1 MAEKQTN
8 KERLKDITDSIE
20 RGIQD
25 LFQSD
30 KYAEYLRTMSRFHR
44 YSVNNQ
50 MLIYM
55 QKPDATLVAGFNKWR
70 DQFER
75 NVMKGEK
82 GIKIIA
88 PTPFKKKIEQEKLD
102 PDTKMPMLDSDG
114 KVIIEEKEIKIPM
127 YKPVTVFD
135 VSQTDGKPLPQ
146 LASDLSGNVQNYEVF
161 MEALRRSSPVPID
174 IKPIHDGSD
183 GFFSLDNQSIT
194 IREGMSEIQTVS
206 AVVHEIAHSKLH
218 NQKKIA
224 EPKDAEKYQEVEI
237 FDVPGLFSN
246 GRIADEDIPKG
257 LFRYDLRGS
266 DDDPGMPVT
275 VENHVVVNHAG
286 SILTAQPLDLGEEG
300 RLTFTE
306 EEGLNFVGGEI
317 TAYRFF
323 NEQLKDRNTE
333 EVEAE
338 SISFAV
344 CAYYG
349 IATGENSFGYIA
361 TWSKDKELKEL
372 RASLETINK
381 TSSELITDIDRH
393 YGEIMKEREAELA
406 IETEE
411 KPLEEMNI
419 LEMVDYF
426 MDQGMTEEQAN
437 DLANAEWQARDV
449 RQRGNEVVQ
458 KEKLDALY
466 AENPIQDEDWFY
478 HHPDR
483 QAFEAVYFNPD
494 SVAGGQYVIM
504 TLPYEL
510 ISDAVEQTN
519 DTKSF
524 FEFLEQR
531 ASYTELVDIT
541 DDDFRATM
549 ESYKNRPA
557 DFIGH
562 SEEVRNALIATVA
575 KEIEDP
581 VLQSPTDEAL
591 YLVDDTVYLHVQ
603 PTEGGWD
610 YTLYDK
616 ESKKLLDGGIIE
628 TADIEASPV
637 SSIAGA
643 VRTEVFAV
651 QGMTPTKVVFED
663 ISILDELLEA
673 QNAEVKVYTGDDALK
688 NAVSDFVDEIARK
701 VQEEMPVQAPDNGY
715 MPDPSMSIEAMNA
728 YGYMDSDM
736 LPLSKERAL
745 ELFERDVPIYM
756 LYEGN
761 TEAMAFEAED
771 IVLFSGCFGITREDW
786 DAIKNE
792 VPPMDVDLIRQ
803 KREQA
808 FLESAGDTFA
818 IYQLKRNE
826 ATADLTFMDYAYL
839 EKKGIEPQRDK
850 YELVYTGALTG
861 DGSQIEKLEDLYR
874 TFNIDHPQDFTGHSL
889 SKSDIVALKEAGV
902 VSYHYVDSIGY
913 KELPNFL
920 KSSNYLKTAEMQ
932 MEDDYGMIDG
942 VINNGPK
949 EPAKAVNKTEETKS
963 KKPSVLAKLRKYQD
977 EDRQATTMHRSAER
991 DL

>member
-1 MAEKQTN
+1 MAENEKQTN
-8 KERLKDITDSIE
+8 KEKLKDITDSIE
-20 RGIQD
+20 RGIEE

-44 YSVNNQ
+44 YSVNNT

-88 PTPFKKKIEQEKLD
+88 PTPYKKKIEQEKRD
-102 PDTKMPMLDSDG
+102 PDTNLPMLDADG

-127 YKPVTVFD
+127 FKPVTVFD

-161 MEALRRSSPVPID
+161 METLRRASPVPID
-174 IKPIHDGSD
+174 IKPIRDGAD

-194 IREGMSEIQTVS
+194 IREGMSKIQTVS

-218 NQKKIA
+218 NQQKIA
-224 EPKDAEKYQEVEI
+224 EPKNAEKYQEVEI
-237 FDVPGLFSN
+237 FDVPALFSN
-246 GRIADEDIPKG
+246 GRIAPSDVPEG
-257 LFRYDLRGS
+257 MYVYDLRGS
-266 DDDPGMPVT
+266 DDDPGQPIA
-275 VENHVVVNHAG
+275 VENHVTVNHAG
-286 SILTAQPLDLGEEG
+286 SIITAKPLELGEDG
-300 RLTFTE
+300 RLMFTE
-306 EEGLNFVGGEI
+306 DEGLNFVGGEI
-317 TAYRFF
+317 SAYRFF
-323 NEQLKDRNTE
+323 NEQLKDRSTE

-393 YGEIMKEREAELA
+393 YGEIMKERESEVALESD
-406 IETEE
+406 E
-411 KPLEEMNI
+411 KPLSEMNI

-426 MDQGMTEEQAN
+426 MEQGMTEEQAN
-437 DLANAEWQARDV
+437 DLAHAEWQARDV
-449 RQRGNEVVQ
+449 RQRGNDVVA

-466 AENPIQDEDWFY
+466 AENPIGMDDWFY

-483 QAFEAVYFNPD
+483 MCFEAVYFNSD
-494 SVAGGQYVIM
+494 SNAGGQYVIM

-519 DTKSF
+519 EPQDF
-524 FEFLEQR
+524 FAFLEER

-541 DDDFRATM
+541 DDDFRAAM

-557 DFIGH
+557 DFIGR
-562 SEEVRNALIATVA
+562 SGEVMTAIVSTVA
-575 KEIEDP
+575 KEVDDP
-581 VLQSPTDEAL
+581 VLTSFIEETTSTEPT
-591 YLVDDTVYLHVQ
+591 
-603 PTEGGWD
+603 
-610 YTLYDK
+610 
-616 ESKKLLDGGIIE
+616 
-628 TADIEASPV
+628 
-637 SSIAGA
+637 
-643 VRTEVFAV
+643 
-651 QGMTPTKVVFED
+651 
-663 ISILDELLEA
+663 
-673 QNAEVKVYTGDDALK
+673 AEVSENENPT
-688 NAVSDFVDEIARK
+688 SDSNDVIDEIARN
-701 VQEEMPVQAPDNGY
+701 VQEEEPTKAPDNSY

-728 YGYMDSDM
+728 YGYTDSDM

-761 TEAMAFEAED
+761 TEAMAFDAED

-786 DAIKNE
+786 DTIKNE
-792 VPPMDVDLIRQ
+792 VPPMDVEIIRS

-808 FLESAGDTFA
+808 FLENPGDTYA
-818 IYQLKRNE
+818 IYQLKRDD
-826 ATADLTFMDYAYL
+826 ATTDIRFMNSDYL
-839 EKKGIEPQRDK
+839 KSKGIEPQYEN
-850 YELVYTGALTG
+850 YELVYTGGLKH
-861 DGSQIEKLEDLYR
+861 DGTEMEKLENLYCV
-874 TFNIDHPQDFTGHSL
+874 FNVEQPQDFTGHSL
-889 SKSDIVALKEAGV
+889 SVSDIVALKQAGV

-913 KELPNFL
+913 KELHNFRNTENHL
-920 KSSNYLKTAEMQ
+920 KNAEMQ

-942 VINNGPK
+942 IINNGPK
-949 EPAKAVNKTEETKS
+949 QTEKPAPAKEETKS
-963 KKPSVLAKLRKYQD
+963 KKPSVLAKLRQYQA
-977 EDRQATTMHRSAER
+977 EDRQQTTQHRSAER

>member
-1 MAEKQTN
+1 MPENEKQTN

-30 KYAEYLRTMSRFHR
+30 KYAEYLRTMSRFHK
-44 YSVNNQ
+44 YSVNNT

-75 NVMKGEK
+75 NVLKGEK

-88 PTPFKKKIEQEKLD
+88 PTPYKKKIEQEKRD
-102 PDTKMPMLDSDG
+102 PDTNLPMLDADG
-114 KVIIEEKEIKIPM
+114 KVIIEEQEIKIPM

-146 LASDLSGNVQNYEVF
+146 LASDLQGNVQNYEVF
-161 MEALRRSSPVPID
+161 MEALRRSSPVPIE
-174 IKPIHDGSD
+174 IIPIRDGAD
-183 GFFSLDNQSIT
+183 GYFSLDNQKIA
-194 IREGMSEIQTVS
+194 IREGMSEVQTVS

-218 NQKKIA
+218 NQKKIE
-224 EPKDAEKYQEVEI
+224 EPKNAPKYQEVEI
-237 FDVPGLFSN
+237 FDVPALFSN
-246 GRIADEDIPKG
+246 GRVSLADLPEG
-257 LFRYDLRGS
+257 LYRYDLRGS

-275 VENHVVVNHAG
+275 IEQNVAVNHAG
-286 SILTAQPLDLGEEG
+286 AIITAKPLDLGEEG
-300 RLTFTE
+300 RLYLTE

-317 TAYRFF
+317 SMQRFF
-323 NEQLKDRNTE
+323 NEQQKDRNTE

-372 RASLETINK
+372 RASLETINS

-393 YGEIMKEREAELA
+393 YAEIMKDREAEMA

-426 MDQGMTEEQAN
+426 MEQGMTEEQAN

-449 RQRGNEVVQ
+449 RQRGNDVVQ
-458 KEKLDALY
+458 KKKLDALY
-466 AENPIQDEDWFY
+466 AENPIGNDDWFY
-478 HHPDR
+478 HHPDSMT
-483 QAFEAVYFNPD
+483 FEAVYFNPD
-494 SVAGGQYVIM
+494 SNAGGQYVIM

-519 DTKSF
+519 DAQSF
-524 FEFLEQR
+524 FEFLEER
-531 ASYTELVDIT
+531 ASHTELVDIT
-541 DDDFRATM
+541 DEDFRATM
-549 ESYKNRPA
+549 ESYKNRTA
-557 DFIGH
+557 DFVGR
-562 SEEVRNALIATVA
+562 SDEVMTSLITTVA
-575 KEIEDP
+575 KEVDDP
-581 VLQSPTDEAL
+581 VLSSYIEETQS
-591 YLVDDTVYLHVQ
+591 
-603 PTEGGWD
+603 TE
-610 YTLYDK
+610 
-616 ESKKLLDGGIIE
+616 EH
-628 TADIEASPV
+628 TADDVAESPADTADTIE
-637 SSIAGA
+637 
-643 VRTEVFAV
+643 
-651 QGMTPTKVVFED
+651 
-663 ISILDELLEA
+663 
-673 QNAEVKVYTGDDALK
+673 
-688 NAVSDFVDEIARK
+688 EIARK
-701 VQEEMPVQAPDNGY
+701 VQEEEPVQAPENGY

-792 VPPMDVDLIRQ
+792 VPPMDLEIIKQ

-808 FLESAGDTFA
+808 FLESPGDTYA
-818 IYQLKRNE
+818 IYQLKNDDTVAELR
-826 ATADLTFMDYAYL
+826 FMNSDHL
-839 EKKGIEPQRDK
+839 KVKGVEPQYDN
-850 YELVYTGALTG
+850 YELVYTGALTQ

-874 TFNIDHPQDFTGHSL
+874 IFNIEHPQDFTGHSL
-889 SKSDIVALKEAGV
+889 SISDIVALKQAGV

-913 KELPNFL
+913 KELHNFRSTDNHL
-920 KSSNYLKTAEMQ
+920 KNAEMQ
-932 MEDDYGMIDG
+932 LEDDYGMIDG
-942 VINNGPK
+942 VINNAPK
-949 EPAKAVNKTEETKS
+949 EPVKAPAPKKEETKA
-963 KKPSVLAKLRKYQD
+963 KKPSVLAKLRQYQD
-977 EDRQATTMHRSAER
+977 EDRKATTQHRSAER
-991 DL
+991 DLI

>member
-1 MAEKQTN
+1 MVENEKQTN

-30 KYAEYLRTMSRFHR
+30 KYAEYLRTMSRFHK
-44 YSVNNQ
+44 YSVNNT

-88 PTPFKKKIEQEKLD
+88 PTPFKKKIEQEKRD
-102 PDTKMPMLDSDG
+102 PDTNLPMLDADG

-127 YKPVTVFD
+127 FKPVTVFD

-146 LASDLSGNVQNYEVF
+146 LAADLQGNVQNYEVF
-161 MEALRRSSPVPID
+161 MEALRRASPVPIE
-174 IKPIHDGSD
+174 IIPIRDGAD
-183 GFFSLDNQSIT
+183 GYFSLDNQKIA
-194 IREGMSEIQTVS
+194 IREGMSEVQTVS

-218 NQKKIA
+218 NQKKIE
-224 EPKDAEKYQEVEI
+224 EPKDAPKYQEVEI
-237 FDVPGLFSN
+237 FDVPALFSN
-246 GRIADEDIPKG
+246 GRITPADIPEG
-257 LFRYDLRGS
+257 MYCYDLRGS
-266 DDDPGMPVT
+266 DDDPGMPIM
-275 VENHVVVNHAG
+275 VESHVAVNHAG
-286 SILTAQPLDLGEEG
+286 SIITAKPLDLGEDG
-300 RLTFTE
+300 RLAFTE
-306 EEGLNFVGGEI
+306 DEGLNFVGGEI
-317 TAYRFF
+317 SAYRFF
-323 NEQLKDRNTE
+323 NEQRKDRHTE
-333 EVEAE
+333 EVGAE

-372 RASLETINK
+372 RASLETINS
-381 TSSELITDIDRH
+381 TSSELITAIDRN
-393 YGEIMKEREAELA
+393 YAEIMKEREAEMA

-426 MDQGMTEEQAN
+426 MEQGMTEEQAN

-449 RQRGNEVVQ
+449 RQRGNDVVQ

-466 AENPIQDEDWFY
+466 AENPIGDDDWFF
-478 HHPDR
+478 HHPDTMT
-483 QAFEAVYFNPD
+483 FEAVYFNPD
-494 SVAGGQYVIM
+494 SNAGGQYVIM

-519 DTKSF
+519 DRESF
-524 FEFLEQR
+524 FEFLEER
-531 ASYTELVDIT
+531 ASHTELVDIT
-541 DDDFRATM
+541 DEDFRATM
-549 ESYKNRPA
+549 ESYKNRTA
-557 DFIGH
+557 DFVGR
-562 SEEVRNALIATVA
+562 SDEVMTALITTVA
-575 KEIEDP
+575 KEVGDP
-581 VLQSPTDEAL
+581 VLSS
-591 YLVDDTVYLHVQ
+591 Y
-603 PTEGGWD
+603 
-610 YTLYDK
+610 
-616 ESKKLLDGGIIE
+616 IE
-628 TADIEASPV
+628 ET
-637 SSIAGA
+637 
-643 VRTEVFAV
+643 
-651 QGMTPTKVVFED
+651 
-663 ISILDELLEA
+663 
-673 QNAEVKVYTGDDALK
+673 TGDDSP
-688 NAVSDFVDEIARK
+688 NNTVDDFIDEIARK
-701 VQEEMPVQAPDNGY
+701 VQEEEPVQAPDNGY

-728 YGYMDSDM
+728 YGYTDSDM

-756 LYEGN
+756 LYDGN

-792 VPPMDVDLIRQ
+792 VPPMDAEIIRK

-808 FLESAGDTFA
+808 FLESPGDTYA
-818 IYQLKRNE
+818 IYQLKRDD
-826 ATADLTFMDYAYL
+826 ATADIRFMNYEYL
-839 EKKGIEPQRDK
+839 QKKGIDPQYEN
-850 YELVYTGALTG
+850 YELVYTGALTQ

-874 TFNIDHPQDFTGHSL
+874 TFNVEHPQDFTGHSL
-889 SKSDIVALKEAGV
+889 SLSDIVALKQAGV

-913 KELPNFL
+913 KELTNFRNTDNHL
-920 KSSNYLKTAEMQ
+920 KNAEMQ

-942 VINNGPK
+942 VINNAPK
-949 EPAKAVNKTEETKS
+949 EPVKAPAPKKEETKT
-963 KKPSVLAKLRKYQD
+963 KKPSVLAKLRQYQE
-977 EDRQATTMHRSAER
+977 EDRKATTQHRSAER

>member
-1 MAEKQTN
+1 MPENEKQTN

-30 KYAEYLRTMSRFHR
+30 KYAEYLRTMSRFHK
-44 YSVNNQ
+44 YSVNNT

-55 QKPDATLVAGFNKWR
+55 QRPDATLVAGFNKWR

-88 PTPFKKKIEQEKLD
+88 PTPFKKKIEQEKRD
-102 PDTKMPMLDSDG
+102 PDTNLPMLDADG

-127 YKPVTVFD
+127 FKPVTVFD

-146 LASDLSGNVQNYEVF
+146 LAADLQGNVQNYEVF
-161 MEALRRSSPVPID
+161 MEALRRSSPVPIE
-174 IKPIHDGSD
+174 IIPIHDGAD
-183 GFFSLDNQSIT
+183 GYFSLDKQKIA
-194 IREGMSEIQTVS
+194 IREGMSEVQTVS

-218 NQKKIA
+218 NQKKIE
-224 EPKDAEKYQEVEI
+224 EPKGAEKYQEVEI

-246 GRIADEDIPKG
+246 GRIDPATIPEG
-257 LFRYDLRGS
+257 MYVYDLRGS
-266 DDDPGMPVT
+266 DDDPGQPIT
-275 VENHVVVNHAG
+275 VETHVTVNHAG
-286 SILTAQPLDLGEEG
+286 SVITAKPLDLGEDG

-317 TAYRFF
+317 SAYRFL
-323 NEQLKDRNTE
+323 NEQRKDRNAE

-372 RASLETINK
+372 RASLETINS

-393 YGEIMKEREAELA
+393 YADIMKEREAEMA

-426 MDQGMTEEQAN
+426 MEQGMTEEQAN
-437 DLANAEWQARDV
+437 DLAHAEWQARKI
-449 RQRGNEVVQ
+449 N
-458 KEKLDALY
+458 
-466 AENPIQDEDWFY
+466 DE
-478 HHPDR
+478 P
-483 QAFEAVYFNPD
+483 AMAEAVD
-494 SVAGGQYVIM
+494 ESTASGESAVAIE
-504 TLPYEL
+504 PP
-510 ISDAVEQTN
+510 VE
-519 DTKSF
+519 
-524 FEFLEQR
+524 
-531 ASYTELVDIT
+531 
-541 DDDFRATM
+541 
-549 ESYKNRPA
+549 
-557 DFIGH
+557 
-562 SEEVRNALIATVA
+562 EE
-575 KEIEDP
+575 P
-581 VLQSPTDEAL
+581 
-591 YLVDDTVYLHVQ
+591 
-603 PTEGGWD
+603 
-610 YTLYDK
+610 
-616 ESKKLLDGGIIE
+616 
-628 TADIEASPV
+628 
-637 SSIAGA
+637 
-643 VRTEVFAV
+643 
-651 QGMTPTKVVFED
+651 
-663 ISILDELLEA
+663 
-673 QNAEVKVYTGDDALK
+673 
-688 NAVSDFVDEIARK
+688 
-701 VQEEMPVQAPDNGY
+701 PVQAPDNGY
-715 MPDPSMSIEAMNA
+715 MPDPSMSIEAMNS

-761 TEAMAFEAED
+761 TEAMAFDTED

-792 VPPMDVDLIRQ
+792 VPPMDVEIIRK

-808 FLESAGDTFA
+808 FLESPGDTYA
-818 IYQLKRNE
+818 IYQLKRDD
-826 ATADLTFMDYAYL
+826 ATTDIRFMNSDYL
-839 EKKGIEPQRDK
+839 REKGIEPQYEN
-850 YELVYTGALTG
+850 YELIYTGALSKN
-861 DGSQIEKLEDLYR
+861 GSQIDKLEDLYR
-874 TFNIDHPQDFTGHSL
+874 IFNIEHPQDFTGHSL
-889 SKSDIVALKEAGV
+889 SVSDIVALKQAGV

-913 KELPNFL
+913 KELHNFRNTDNPL
-920 KSSNYLKTAEMQ
+920 KNAEMQ

-942 VINNGPK
+942 IINNGPK
-949 EPAKAVNKTEETKS
+949 QTEKPAPAKEETKS
-963 KKPSVLAKLRKYQD
+963 KKPSVLAKLRQYQA
-977 EDRQATTMHRSAER
+977 EDRQQTTQHRSAEGIYNELLKR
-991 DL
+991 